1 MATLHDALTAR
12 GFTRTG
18 LGGNL
23 VGYRRDYSDYPQRG
37 DALILT
43 NADNVAEY
51 PEMGA
56 PVAVELWDE
65 RRGDFLTGFQAPAL
79 SVLDL
84 LDALGRHP
92 TRLTLRR

>member
-23 VGYRRDYSDYPQRG
+23 VGYRRDYPQRG
-37 DALILT
+37 EALILT
-43 NADNVAEY
+43 NGENVAEY

-65 RRGDFLTGFQAPAL
+65 RRGELLTGFQAPAL
-79 SVLDL
+79 SVLDF
-84 LDALGRHP
+84 LD
-92 TRLTLRR
+92 TLRR